1 MPLKY
6 KVFIFK
12 FWILSENSY
21 ASDILQ
27 VLVIILHNGHFR
39 KKNDET
45 YIMQGLKLDYMGC
58 AKIYSFPK

>member
-45 YIMQGLKLDYMGC
+45 YTMQGLKLDYMGC

>member
-27 VLVIILHNGHFR
+27 VLVIVLHNRHFR
-39 KKNDET
+39 KKYDELYT
-45 YIMQGLKLDYMGC
+45 MQGLKLDYMGC
-58 AKIYSFPK
+58 AKIIFIP